1 MCVESCKCIPMLD
14 GQASVGR
21 GGRAWLTSGS
31 AGIQMRVP
39 SVVNGG
45 IHKLW
50 DILYVMIDEMRIVDY
65 RGHAE
70 RIGMVGDL
78 TMVAIVC

>member
-1 MCVESCKCIPMLD
+1 
-14 GQASVGR
+14 
-21 GGRAWLTSGS
+21 
-31 AGIQMRVP
+31 MRVP

-50 DILYVMIDEMRIVDY
+50 DVLYVMIDEMRIDY
-65 RGHAE
+65 RGDAE